1 MLHSPV
7 MARLYAG
14 TSGFAYETWKPAF
27 YPEKLPAKRFLEHYA
42 TRLNAVEINY
52 TFHRMPNLATLE
64 GWTAQTPPE
73 FVFAVKAHQRIT
85 HVRRLRDAAE
95 ATDAFLRAVDPLRS
109 ARRLGPV
116 LFQLP
121 PNLKADPGLLREFLA
136 LLPRDLRH
144 AFEFRHP
151 SWLSAETYSLLEAR
165 DAALCLAESEKLEI
179 PQVLT
184 AGFVYWRLRMPEYTA
199 GDRARIAGQAERW
212 LAGGRDLYL
221 FFKHE
226 ETPAGVLYASE
237 ILERLQGS
245 APSGAPPSS

>member
-1 MLHSPV
+1 
-7 MARLYAG
+7 MARLFAG

-52 TFHRMPNLATLE
+52 TFHRMPNRATLE
-64 GWTAQTPPE
+64 GWTSQTPPE

-95 ATDAFLRAVDPLRS
+95 AAEAFFRAVDPLRS

-121 PNLKADPGLLREFLA
+121 PNLKADHGLLREFLT

-151 SWLSAETYSLLEAR
+151 SWLNAETYALLEAH

-184 AGFVYWRLRMPEYTA
+184 ARFVYWRLRMPEYSA
-199 GDRARIAGQAERW
+199 ADRARIAEQAGRW

-226 ETPAGVLYASE
+226 ETPEGVLYASE
-237 ILERLQGS
+237 VLARLQGS
-245 APSGAPPSS
+245 APSAAPPSS